1 MGDGRWEMGTEF
13 ALPSTII
20 TELANHMT
28 IATSRISLSEF
39 LDLPDTNPAS
49 EFIDGQIIPKP
60 MPQGEHST
68 IQTDLAAAINQV
80 AKAAKIAR
88 AYTELRCLCG
98 QDATV
103 PDIVVF
109 YWDRIPVTETGRVA
123 NRFDIPPDW
132 SIEILSPGQSQTL
145 VMTKIFNCLANGT
158 KLAWL
163 IDPSESAILV
173 ITPDRRVDI
182 LTGASQLPVLEGI
195 ELVLTPTEIF
205 SWLKL

>member
-1 MGDGRWEMGTEF
+1 
-13 ALPSTII
+13 
-20 TELANHMT
+20 MT

-39 LDLPDTNPAS
+39 LDLPDTKPAS
-49 EFIDGQIIPKP
+49 EFIDGQIIQKP

-68 IQTDLAAAINQV
+68 IQTDLAAAINRV
-80 AKAAKIAR
+80 GKAAKIAR

-109 YWDRIPVTETGRVA
+109 YWDRIPVTATGRVA
-123 NRFDIPPDW
+123 NRFELPPDW

-145 VMTKIFNCLANGT
+145 VMTKILNCLANGT

-173 ITPDRRVDI
+173 ISPDRRVDI
-182 LTGASQLPVLEGI
+182 LTGDSQLPVLAGI
-195 ELVLTPTEIF
+195 ELVLTPAEIF
-205 SWLKL
+205 SWLTL